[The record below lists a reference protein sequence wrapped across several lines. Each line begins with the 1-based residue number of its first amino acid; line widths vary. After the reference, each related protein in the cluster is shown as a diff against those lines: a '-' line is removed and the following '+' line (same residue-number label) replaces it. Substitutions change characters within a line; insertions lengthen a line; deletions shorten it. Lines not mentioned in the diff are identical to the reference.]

1 MNVTTIKDFRHWR
14 NVARAAFQSR
24 ISPQDI
30 DFKENDGQRSLFGAS
45 EEFAIGSGGNE
56 SSGGGQE
63 TAPAAR
69 TFDVNKTFVSL
80 AEKVSYHRD
89 PARWNLLYRIL
100 WRIAGDEPHLLQMC
114 TDDDIVRLLKF
125 EKEVRRDAHK
135 MKAFVRFR
143 KVIRDDEEFYVAWH
157 RPDHRIVRLV
167 APFFSR
173 RFKGMN
179 WTIMTPD
186 ESVIWDQSQLIYD
199 KGLPRSAA
207 PDSDELEQLWKT
219 YYANIFNPARV
230 KVKMMKSEMPVRHW
244 STLPEAEIIADL
256 LADAPR
262 RVEEMIQ
269 SHEGFVDTAQAFMPQ
284 SPEPPSLSTLRD
296 AAAACR
302 ACDLY
307 SDAIQ
312 VVFGSGPENARIV
325 IVGEQPGDQ
334 EDLVG
339 QPLVGPAGQILNKA
353 LAVAGIDREA
363 IYLTNVVKHFKHQVA
378 SSAEQNKSKRRLHQ
392 KPNAREV
399 RCCRPLFDA
408 EWANL
413 SEAVVLICLGAT
425 AANAIITPGFKIT
438 SQRGQWH
445 STDYCDR
452 TIASWH
458 PSAILRSVDQAS
470 SEQKFN
476 QLVHDLE
483 LARTNC

>member
-1 MNVTTIKDFRHWR
+1 MQAISITDFGHWR
-14 NVARAAFQSR
+14 NIARSAMQAGVPPEQ
-24 ISPQDI
+24 I
-30 DFKENDGQRSLFGAS
+30 DLKANDGQQSLFGV
-45 EEFAIGSGGNE
+45 FGGNE
-56 SSGGGQE
+56 SSELKPDDTTG
-63 TAPAAR
+63 TPISKPR
-69 TFDVNKTFVSL
+69 ISKPLLNL
-80 AEKVSYHRD
+80 LEKVACHR
-89 PARWNLLYRIL
+89 ASERWNLLYRIV
-100 WRIAGDEPHLLQMC
+100 WRINTTQPHLLEIS
-114 TDDDIVRLLKF
+114 TDDDVIRLMKF

-143 KVIRDDEEFYVAWH
+143 KIIRDGEEFYIAWH

-186 ESVIWDQSQLIYD
+186 ESVVWDQSQLVYD

-230 KVKMMKSEMPVRHW
+230 KVKMMKSEMPVRYW

-262 RVEEMIQ
+262 RVEEMIK
-269 SHEGFVDTAQAFMPQ
+269 SHEGFVETAQAFIPQ
-284 SPEPPSLSTLRD
+284 PSEPPSLSVLRES
-296 AAAACR
+296 AAACK

-307 SDAIQ
+307 LDATQ
-312 VVFGSGPENARIV
+312 VVFGSGPQDARIV
-325 IVGEQPGDQ
+325 ILGEQPGDQ
-334 EDLVG
+334 EDLAG
-339 QPLVGPAGQILNKA
+339 KPFVGPAGQVLNRA
-353 LAVAGIDREA
+353 LAAAGIDRDTV
-363 IYLTNVVKHFKHQVA
+363 YLTNIVKHFKHQVTT
-378 SSAEQNKSKRRLHQ
+378 SPDQRKGKRRLHQ

-399 RCCRPLFDA
+399 RCCRPWFDA

-413 SEAVVLICLGAT
+413 SDAVVLVCLGAT

-445 STDYCDR
+445 STDYCER

-458 PSAILRSVDQAS
+458 PSAILRSADADS
-470 SEQKFN
+470 SEQRFQ
-476 QLVHDLE
+476 QLVTDLN
-483 LARTNC
+483 LARTSC

>member
-1 MNVTTIKDFRHWR
+1 
-14 NVARAAFQSR
+14 
-24 ISPQDI
+24 
-30 DFKENDGQRSLFGAS
+30 
-45 EEFAIGSGGNE
+45 
-56 SSGGGQE
+56 
-63 TAPAAR
+63 
-69 TFDVNKTFVSL
+69 
-80 AEKVSYHRD
+80 
-89 PARWNLLYRIL
+89 
-100 WRIAGDEPHLLQMC
+100 
-114 TDDDIVRLLKF
+114 
-125 EKEVRRDAHK
+125 

-143 KVIRDDEEFYVAWH
+143 KVIRDDEEYYVAWH

-186 ESVIWDQSQLIYD
+186 ESVIWDQSQLIYG

-207 PDSDELEQLWKT
+207 PDSDELEDLWKT

-230 KVKMMKSEMPVRHW
+230 KVKMMKSEMPVRYW

-262 RVEEMIQ
+262 RVEKMIQ
-269 SHEGFVDTAQAFMPQ
+269 SHEGFVETAQAFIPDTQ
-284 SPEPPSLSTLRD
+284 SSGESTQAKLEPPSLTVLRE
-296 AAAACR
+296 AAAACK

-307 SDAIQ
+307 SDATQI
-312 VVFGSGPENARIV
+312 VFGSGPENARIV

-334 EDLVG
+334 EDLAG
-339 QPLVGPAGQILNKA
+339 QPFIGPAGQVLDRA
-353 LAVAGIDREA
+353 LAAAGIDRSVV
-363 IYLTNVVKHFKHQVA
+363 YLTNIVKHFKHKVT
-378 SSAEQNKSKRRLHQ
+378 SSPSQSRGKRRLHQ

-399 RCCRPLFDA
+399 RCCRPWFDA

-413 SEAVVLICLGAT
+413 SEATVLICLGAT
-425 AANAIITPGFKIT
+425 SANAIITPGFKIT
-438 SQRGQWH
+438 SQRGQWY

-458 PSAILRSVDQAS
+458 PSAILRSIDQAS
-470 SEQKFN
+470 SEHKFQ
-476 QLVHDLE
+476 QLVADLE

>member
-1 MNVTTIKDFRHWR
+1 MQTISITDFGHWR
-14 NVARAAFQSR
+14 DVARSAMHAGVAPEQ
-24 ISPQDI
+24 I
-30 DFKENDGQRSLFGAS
+30 DLKESDGQQSLFGVSDDDVALQKNRDEAS
-45 EEFAIGSGGNE
+45 KNQILRPRVSK
-56 SSGGGQE
+56 QLL
-63 TAPAAR
+63 
-69 TFDVNKTFVSL
+69 SL
-80 AEKVSYHRD
+80 AEKVACHRD
-89 PARWNLLYRIL
+89 VERWNLLYRIV
-100 WRIAGDEPHLLQMC
+100 WRINTTQPHLLEIS
-114 TDDDIVRLLKF
+114 TDDDVIRLFKF
-125 EKEVRRDAHK
+125 EKQVRRDAHK

-143 KVIRDDEEFYVAWH
+143 KVIRDGEEFFVAWH

-173 RFKGMN
+173 RFNGMN

-186 ESVIWDQSQLIYD
+186 ESVVWDQTQLVYD

-207 PDSDELEQLWKT
+207 PDSDELEELWKT

-244 STLPEAEIIADL
+244 STLPEAEIIGDL

-269 SHEGFVDTAQAFMPQ
+269 SHEGFVETAQAFI
-284 SPEPPSLSTLRD
+284 PEPEALPGLSVLRE
-296 AAAACR
+296 AAAACK

-307 SDAIQ
+307 SDATQ
-312 VVFGSGPENARIV
+312 VVFGSGPEHARIV

-334 EDLVG
+334 EDLAG
-339 QPLVGPAGQILNKA
+339 QPFIGPAGKILNKA
-353 LAVAGIDREA
+353 LAAAGIDRDE
-363 IYLTNVVKHFKHQVA
+363 IYLTNVVKHFKHKLV
-378 SSAEQNKSKRRLHQ
+378 SSPSQYRGKRRLHQ

-399 RCCRPLFDA
+399 RCCRPWFDA

-425 AANAIITPGFKIT
+425 AANALITPGFKIT
-438 SQRGQWH
+438 KQRGQWH
-445 STDYCDR
+445 STDYCDH

-470 SEQKFN
+470 SEQKLQ
-476 QLVHDLE
+476 QLVNDLA
-483 LARTNC
+483 LAKTSC